1 MLFSIDKN
9 KSLAI
14 LQAAMAL
21 FIVLAPTL
29 VGMLGPFAGAYAV
42 SFFSL
47 ALLLIRLKDT
57 EKIYVSRYHF
67 VMLTLLFYSLVSS
80 IWASNR
86 EGHLIYLFII
96 GAVTAFFS
104 LAVDYFSESSKDTI
118 ARRMMYMLSTGGVI
132 CALLNIIY
140 WVTCIV
146 PVAGKESFSQ
156 GMGSADI
163 LAVFLFLCICASLH
177 LLKGNSAVR
186 RHMIVLGAALMLF
199 SFVMC
204 RSLAAWLFAFSIL
217 VIYVIGKKNQKLFIT
232 TGILILS
239 AFTLVLIIAMRFSL
253 NGTMFADAFSYA
265 LSHLFGIG
273 GGFESSASLFK
284 TQAYGENTLSCLFLK
299 IFAGSG
305 IMGLLVIIAIAA
317 FSINHF
323 IKLRTW
329 ESLIEMFLTVMM
341 IILPFNGSFT
351 ALLLWAG
358 LIAYN
363 EQATGKCNKRLL
375 QKNYLSKTS
384 YVLLVACVISVM
396 LMSQAF
402 MRCSADL
409 KREKGDYSGA
419 YDLYRAAAA
428 INMTDAQSCH
438 KAAHMLRLGKELDK
452 KSDEAVGLIDKA
464 IKRDKRNLAHLEEKA
479 QIYYAC
485 KEYEKCADV
494 FKMAAKGAVINGK
507 YNLSAV
513 KALYAAMKNYP
524 KGSSEAKRAYEEI
537 VQTAQATEDL
547 DYRKE
552 INDIADKALG
562 YTKGELTNAQN
573 GN

>member
-9 KSLAI
+9 KSLTI

-29 VGMLGPFAGAYAV
+29 VGILGAVAGAYAV

-47 ALLLIRLKDT
+47 SLLLIRLKDT

-80 IWASNR
+80 VWASNR

-104 LAVDYFSESSKDTI
+104 LAVDYFSESSKETI
-118 ARRMMYMLSTGGVI
+118 GRRMMYMLSAGGVI

-140 WVTCIV
+140 WITCIV
-146 PVAGKESFSQ
+146 PVAGKESFSK

-163 LAVFLFLCICASLH
+163 LAVFLLLCICTSLL
-177 LLKGNSAVR
+177 LLKGNSSVR
-186 RHMIVLGAALMLF
+186 RHMIVLGAVLMLF

-217 VIYVIGKKNQKLFIT
+217 VIYIIGKKGKKSFVT
-232 TGILILS
+232 AGILILC
-239 AFTLVLIIAMRFSL
+239 AFTLALIITMRFSL
-253 NGTMFADAFSYA
+253 SGAMFKDAFSYA
-265 LSHLFGIG
+265 LSHPFGIG
-273 GGFESSASLFK
+273 GGFESSAAFFK
-284 TQAYGENTLSCLFLK
+284 TQAYGENTLTCLFLK
-299 IFAGSG
+299 VFAGSG
-305 IMGLLVIIAIAA
+305 IMGILVIMAIIA
-317 FSINHF
+317 FSISHF
-323 IKLRTW
+323 IKLQSW
-329 ESLIEMFLTVMM
+329 ISLIEMFLTAMM
-341 IILPFNGSFT
+341 LLLPFNGGFT

-358 LIAYN
+358 LMAYN
-363 EQATGKCNKRLL
+363 EQAAGRCNKRLL

-384 YVLLVACVISVM
+384 YVLLVVCVISVM
-396 LMSQAF
+396 LIGQTF
-402 MRCSADL
+402 IRFSADI
-409 KREKGDYSGA
+409 KRGKGDYSGA

-428 INMTDAQSCH
+428 INITDAKSCH
-438 KAAHMLRLGKELDK
+438 NAAQMLRLGKELDK
-452 KSDEAVGLIDKA
+452 KNGDAESLIDNA

-485 KEYEKCADV
+485 KEYEKSADV

-513 KALYAAMKNYP
+513 KALYAAMKNYS

-537 VQTAQATEDL
+537 VQIAQATEDL

-562 YTKGELTNAQN
+562 YTKGELANA
-573 GN
+573 